1 MFFNNMKDKT
11 QQNEKVVDIV
21 DFEDDDNDEPE
32 QDS

>member
-1 MFFNNMKDKT
+1 MFFNNIKDKT